1 MSGCPQWAEAFLFRT
16 TARRRLRS
24 IELVFDLL
32 VGVRPPTGSEVQQGP
47 HRLDRSYMSWILSRL
62 RRQEKKLGGPAQ
74 PNHPIGA
81 FVEYSEDR
89 HLLALFILAD
99 RKSTR
104 LNSS

>member
-32 VGVRPPTGSEVQQGP
+32 VGVRPPTGSEVHQCP
-47 HRLDRSYMSWILSRL
+47 HRLDRSYISWILSLL

-74 PNHPIGA
+74 PRSD
-81 FVEYSEDR
+81 ER
-89 HLLALFILAD
+89 HVGKDCVRPL
-99 RKSTR
+99 RSR
-104 LNSS
+104 LSPSH